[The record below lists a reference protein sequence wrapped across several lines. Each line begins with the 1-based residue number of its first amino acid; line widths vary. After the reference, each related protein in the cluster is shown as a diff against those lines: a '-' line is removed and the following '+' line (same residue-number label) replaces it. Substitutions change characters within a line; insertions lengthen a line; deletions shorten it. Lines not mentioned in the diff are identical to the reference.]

1 MKLLYFSA
9 PWCAPC
15 KMLAPLMERVAETR
29 AVEKINIDEDFELA
43 QKFNIRSI
51 PTVVLVDEAEQE
63 LERTVGPKAEAFYHE
78 LFEKHSN

>member
-15 KMLAPLMERVAETR
+15 KALSPVLEKIGQTHTVH
-29 AVEKINIDEDFELA
+29 KINIDEQFELA
-43 QKFNIRSI
+43 QKFNIRSV
-51 PTVVLVDEAEQE
+51 PTVILINEDEQE
-63 LERTVGPKAEAFYHE
+63 LERSAGPKSEAFYNE